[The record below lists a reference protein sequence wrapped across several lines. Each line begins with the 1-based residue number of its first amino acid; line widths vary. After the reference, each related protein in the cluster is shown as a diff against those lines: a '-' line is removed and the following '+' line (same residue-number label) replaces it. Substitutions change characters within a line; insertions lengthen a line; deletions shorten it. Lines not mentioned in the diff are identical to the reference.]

1 MVTGHLGKSV
11 GARAIWALAALSL
24 VWFAA
29 CGDDGDGGND
39 EQPNNA
45 VNNDGGT
52 PEGVRIF
59 HSMASSPGDLRVVF
73 RGEADDVE
81 FSGVRFREARAY
93 EAVPAGIYT
102 VLIFDDS
109 GTALS
114 ELAIENLNID
124 AGTARTLF
132 ISEDANGNA
141 RVTPIPDSLEAP
153 GENQSRVRFLHQASA
168 TGVDIINQADG
179 ERLAQR
185 IEHGQLTNYTNVPGA
200 EYDFEVFAEDTV
212 TDPLASV
219 SGVPL
224 LPGVV
229 YSIVIVGQLDPNGD
243 GDTSDRDLTAVQ
255 LTDADFN

>member
-1 MVTGHLGKSV
+1 MGKWHLGKSA
-11 GARAIWALAALSL
+11 GSRALWALAALSL
-24 VWFAA
+24 VLFSA
-29 CGDDGDGGND
+29 CGDDGGSGDDG
-39 EQPNNA
+39 QPNNA
-45 VNNDGGT
+45 NNNDGEA

-59 HSMASSPGDLRVVF
+59 HSMTSAPGDLRVVF
-73 RGEADDVE
+73 RGETQDVE
-81 FSGVRFREARAY
+81 VPGVGFREARGY

-102 VLIFDDS
+102 VLIFDDA

-114 ELAIENLNID
+114 ELAIENLNVE
-124 AGTARTLF
+124 AGTTRTLF

-141 RVTPIPDSLEAP
+141 RVTPIPDPLEAP

-168 TGVDIINQADG
+168 TGIDIINQADG

-212 TDPLASV
+212 TDSLASL

-243 GDTSDRDLTAVQ
+243 GDTSDRDLSAVQ
-255 LTDADFN
+255 LTDANFN